1 MYRSDPWCR
10 IHPFGFREGQRSLGE
25 RKTCGPHPSKVEAQD
40 AESAE
45 EIMAVRVQHQTEVFL
60 VKQGTLS
67 ATASCQNPMEISQET
82 CMITRGGEG
91 LWI

>member
-1 MYRSDPWCR
+1 MVQKCFYSSFWV
-10 IHPFGFREGQRSLGE
+10 REGQRSLGE
-25 RKTCGPHPSKVEAQD
+25 RTTYGPHPSKVEAQD

-67 ATASCQNPMEISQET
+67 MTASCQNPMEISQET

>member
-1 MYRSDPWCR
+1 MVQKCFYSSFWVRV
-10 IHPFGFREGQRSLGE
+10 GQRSLGE
-25 RKTCGPHPSKVEAQD
+25 RTTCEPHPSKVEVQD

-67 ATASCQNPMEISQET
+67 KTASCQNRMEISQET
-82 CMITRGGEG
+82 CMFTKGGEG